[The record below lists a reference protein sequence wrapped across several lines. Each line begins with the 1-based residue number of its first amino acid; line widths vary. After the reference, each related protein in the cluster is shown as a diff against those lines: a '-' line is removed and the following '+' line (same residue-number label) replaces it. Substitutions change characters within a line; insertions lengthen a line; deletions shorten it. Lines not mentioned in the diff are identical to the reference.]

1 MTNKGVCVCAWA
13 RWLGTETKGYVCVLW
28 QGGWVQKQRGMCVC
42 LDKVAGYRN
51 RDMCVCLG
59 KVTGYRNKGVCVCDW
74 ARWLVKKER
83 GMCVCLGKVAGYRR
97 DVT

>member
-1 MTNKGVCVCAWA
+1 VCVI
-13 RWLGTETKGYVCVLW
+13 G
-28 QGGWVQKQRGMCVC
+28 QGGLVQKQRGMCVC
-42 LDKVAGYRN
+42 LDKVA
-51 RDMCVCLG
+51 
-59 KVTGYRNKGVCVCDW
+59 GYRNKGVCVCDW